1 MKILNPYRFY
11 KGHGGSGSSTI
22 PALVPP
28 PSGTKLL
35 KSISVAEVVDLLCEG
50 PIYGLVDQFGKKVYG
65 LDMLKGIYLN
75 KVPVMNYDGK
85 YNFRNVVMEINLGTE
100 DQKPLANFNN
110 VYIYKPAN
118 FKLLGPITTSRDIRP
133 IYEQTTEN
141 GIPIGGISGQTRLG
155 GGDFTG
161 WATGWPNQ
169 AKDPFIYTH
178 HIKNKDVKKIRLSMI
193 VESLFDTI
201 DQGTS
206 KGQAGR
212 MGMSKETTV
221 TIRAT
226 WGVEGTN
233 KIVVKDFPITGVVTS
248 PYACMIGEPISQADM
263 QSASGTK
270 ASSGTGTL
278 LDKNTIV
285 TPTTRI
291 DATPRL
297 PIAPEPQK
305 ISTMVVS

>member
-75 KVPVMNYDGK
+75 KVPVMK
-85 YNFRNVVMEINLGTE
+85 
-100 DQKPLANFNN
+100 
-110 VYIYKPAN
+110 
-118 FKLLGPITTSRDIRP
+118 DIRP

-248 PYACMIGEPISQADM
+248 PYACMIGEPVSQADM